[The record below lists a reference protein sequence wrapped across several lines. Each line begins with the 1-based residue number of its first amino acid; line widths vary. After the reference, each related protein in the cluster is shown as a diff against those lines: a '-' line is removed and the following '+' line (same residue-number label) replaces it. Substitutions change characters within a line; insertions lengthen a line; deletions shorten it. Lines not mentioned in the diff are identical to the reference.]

1 MTICQSGLFFTA
13 MSIFLRTFALEFK
26 GSTPLP
32 RIREGKSKSG
42 HRELVLA
49 LFYCLTL
56 KPTKMIVKFIRDN
69 GRNPFKNAILAEC
82 LLERGFVSI
91 NMPFAYI
98 EVPKWSI
105 FCQCVMRAAAACSR
119 DNRGSYFEG
128 GINVRVNH
136 ENGHEYTVHL
146 SIVPELN
153 GLHYGITH
161 DPELIRH
168 GSVSE

>member
-42 HRELVLA
+42 RRELALA

-56 KPTKMIVKFIRDN
+56 KPKKMIVRMLRDN

-82 LLERGFVSI
+82 LLERGSISI
-91 NMPFAYI
+91 NMPYAYV
-98 EVPKWSI
+98 EVPYWTT
-105 FCQCVMRAAAACSR
+105 FCRCVLRAAAACAR
-119 DNRGSYFEG
+119 DGRGSFIEND
-128 GINVRVNH
+128 IIVKVVH
-136 ENGHEYTVHL
+136 ENGRDYNVC
-146 SIVPELN
+146 IRIDVGLN
-153 GLHYGITH
+153 GLRYGCI
-161 DPELIRH
+161 
-168 GSVSE
+168 SA